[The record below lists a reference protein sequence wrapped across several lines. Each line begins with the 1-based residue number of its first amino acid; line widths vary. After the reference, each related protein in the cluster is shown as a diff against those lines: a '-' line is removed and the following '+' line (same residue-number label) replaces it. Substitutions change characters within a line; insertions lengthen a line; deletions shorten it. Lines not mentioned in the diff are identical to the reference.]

1 MTPEGSIHALAGFGA
16 RSVVLLGQDHAF
28 TGLLQQ
34 TVLPGVAPAGQG
46 G

>member
-1 MTPEGSIHALAGFGA
+1 MTPEGSIHALAGIGA
-16 RSVVLLGQDHAF
+16 HSAVLLSQDHAF
-28 TGLLQQ
+28 TGQLQQ